1 MPCPVC
7 SSPVPT
13 PRRGPAR
20 RFCSEK
26 CRGEARRGAYRAEVL
41 AAAQTVEALTS
52 RLRALEAERAAE
64 RAAAVEEMTRV
75 TGYFQALVAAL
86 AARQAAA

>member
-1 MPCPVC
+1 M
-7 SSPVPT
+7 
-13 PRRGPAR
+13 
-20 RFCSEK
+20 
-26 CRGEARRGAYRAEVL
+26 
-41 AAAQTVEALTS
+41 
-52 RLRALEAERAAE
+52 RALEAERAAE